1 MYNKVF
7 TDDFSALGAQ
17 LTEILSDMSGESP
30 LKSVIEL
37 SYRENPLFTPNMQ
50 IYSILSICRE
60 FLDRRVIEEWLS
72 PYRYKIEEREKTA
85 LIVMAGNIPMVGFH
99 DLLATLAC
107 GFKANVK
114 LSSKDRYWIPL
125 LYELLS
131 DINSYWRERISFTE
145 TLPENADIVIASG
158 SDMTSSFLKS
168 KYSSSHTLIR
178 GSRHS
183 LALLKGNENP
193 GELEALAKDL
203 FLYYGLGCRSVSSL
217 LVPAGYDFTVL
228 LEACDSMKSEVVSE
242 DYISSYKYQKAICTM
257 SSNEFIDGGF
267 FIMVKCGSTPPPPG
281 VINILEY
288 DSLEEAGSYIEEHLD
303 KLQCVVN
310 YKDGIAFGNTQ
321 NPAIDQYADG
331 INTLDFL
338 LQFV

>member
-17 LTEILSDMSGESP
+17 LTEILSDISGEST

-50 IYSILSICRE
+50 IHAILSICKE
-60 FLDRRVIEEWLS
+60 FLNRRVIEEWLR
-72 PYRYKIEEREKTA
+72 PYRYKIGEREKTV

-107 GFKANVK
+107 GYKAVVK
-114 LSSKDRYWIPL
+114 LSSKDRHWMPL
-125 LYELLS
+125 LYDLLS
-131 DINSYWRERISFTE
+131 DINSYWRDRITFSE
-145 TLPENADIVIASG
+145 TLPMDADIVVASG
-158 SDMTSSFLKS
+158 SDITSKFLKS

-178 GSRHS
+178 GSRYS
-183 LALLKGNENP
+183 VALLKGNESRSD
-193 GELEALAKDL
+193 LEALAKDL

-228 LEACDSMKSEVVSE
+228 MEACVSMKSEVVSD

-267 FIMVKCGSTPPPPG
+267 FIMVKSGSTPPPPG
-281 VINILEY
+281 VINFLEY
-288 DSLEEAGSYIEEHLD
+288 DSPEEAESYIEENHD

-310 YKDGIAFGNTQ
+310 YKEGVTFGNTQ

-331 INTLDFL
+331 VNTLDFL